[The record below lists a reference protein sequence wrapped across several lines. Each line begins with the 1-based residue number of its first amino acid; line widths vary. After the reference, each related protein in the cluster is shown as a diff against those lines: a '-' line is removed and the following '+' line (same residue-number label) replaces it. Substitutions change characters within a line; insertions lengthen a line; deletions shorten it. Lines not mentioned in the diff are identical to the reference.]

1 MKIALC
7 QINPTITDFDGNVER
22 ILRYADM
29 ARGRGAELAVF
40 PELCVMGYPP
50 RDLVEKD
57 FVVEA
62 NLRALDRVARG
73 LPLPALVGFVGRNPE
88 DRGRA
93 VHNSAALLADGEV
106 KAVTHKR
113 LLPTYDVFD
122 EDRYFA
128 PGPASQPIEFNGRRL
143 GVTICEDAWAP
154 IETHHGA
161 DPVADIVAAGADL
174 LINLSASPFTL
185 GKREV
190 RMGLFAEHARRHGK
204 PMLMVNQVGGNDELV
219 FDGGSMVLDGGGR
232 LVAEAPYFVESLL
245 VADVDALD
253 GPIEPADM
261 PDTEAVFRALVLG
274 TRDYL
279 HKCGF
284 TKAVVGL
291 SGGVDSALTAVI
303 AAAALGPGNVLG
315 VSMPSRFS
323 STHSRDDAEELA
335 ENLRIE
341 HRVIPIED
349 AHQAYLEMLAP
360 VFADRP
366 PDVTEENLQARIR
379 GCVLMALSNK
389 FGALLLTTG
398 NKSEY
403 AVGYATLYGDMCGG
417 LAPINDLPKTMVYAV
432 ARWVNRE
439 GEVIP
444 RNTLTKAPS
453 AELRPDQTDQDS
465 LPPYDTLD
473 RILHAYIEEGKD
485 YHEIRALGLD
495 PAVVAE
501 TIRMVER
508 SEYKRR
514 QACPGLK
521 VTSKAFGYGRRIPV
535 AKRIPE
541 FPERG

>member
-22 ILRYADM
+22 ILRYADT
-29 ARGRGAELAVF
+29 ARKRGAELAVF
-40 PELCVMGYPP
+40 PEMCVMGYPP
-50 RDLVEKD
+50 RDLVEKN

-62 NLRALDRVARG
+62 NLRALDRLARQT
-73 LPLPALVGFVGRNPE
+73 PLPALVGFVGRNPS
-88 DRGRA
+88 DGGLPI
-93 VHNSAALLADGEV
+93 HNSVALLADGEV
-106 KAVTHKR
+106 KATVHKR

-122 EDRYFA
+122 EDRYFE
-128 PGPASQPIEFNGRRL
+128 PGPAAAPIEFNGRRL
-143 GVTICEDAWAP
+143 GVTVCEDAWAP
-154 IETHHGA
+154 IEAHHA
-161 DPVADIVAAGADL
+161 VDPVAEVAAGADV

-190 RMGLFAEHARRHGK
+190 RMGLFADHARRHGK
-204 PMLMVNQVGGNDELV
+204 PMLMVNQVGGNDELI
-219 FDGGSMVLDGGGR
+219 FDGGSMVIDARGR
-232 LVAEAPYFVESLL
+232 LVAEAPYFVESVL
-245 VADVDALD
+245 VADVDALN
-253 GPIEPADM
+253 GPIEPVDM
-261 PDTEAVFRALVLG
+261 PDTEAVFRAVVLG

-315 VSMPSRFS
+315 VSMPSRYS
-323 STHSRDDAEELA
+323 SGHSRDDAEELA

-341 HRVIPIED
+341 YRVIPIEP
-349 AHQAYLEMLAP
+349 AHEAYLEMLAP
-360 VFADRP
+360 VFADRT

-389 FGALLLTTG
+389 SGALLLTTG

-444 RNTLTKAPS
+444 HSTLIKPPS
-453 AELRPDQTDQDS
+453 AELRPDQTDQDT
-465 LPPYDTLD
+465 LPPYGRLD

-485 YHEIRALGLD
+485 CHEICAMGLD
-495 PAVVAE
+495 PASVE
-501 TIRMVER
+501 DTIRMIER

-535 AKRIPE
+535 AKHL
-541 FPERG
+541 PERG